1 MFTILRKINGNRT
14 PTEHDSPTL
23 GDTKSQVFKDAME
36 LLNESNEVYACMD
49 SGMEARPW
57 INAKPK
63 PIEEWVARFKKA
75 FEVIDPDN
83 QELVQLISELAPGMF
98 DWTTARYG
106 DFDQIHKAYL
116 DGSDRTLIWLLPKQ
130 SPVDDLLRFDHIPRQ
145 DPETRHTLLDFI
157 EAEDLKFVVFNSKGL
172 WNGYNSAELSGGEA
186 TEVSSVELQHV
197 YHDDTGM
204 PQEHVLKA
212 NRRGNRPIELVIGVL
227 AYGHTPDVDMVTGQ
241 APVTNMTYE
250 FIYQGDE
257 VYITNRHGKT
267 VDSIR

>member
-36 LLNESNEVYACMD
+36 LLNESNEVHACMD

-63 PIEEWVARFKKA
+63 PIEEWVALFKA
-75 FEVIDPDN
+75 QYSAGNGTEILN
-83 QELVQLISELAPGMF
+83 LILQLSPGMF
-98 DWTTARYG
+98 DPEKAILAN
-106 DFDQIHKAYL
+106 DFGQLEEAYAK
-116 DGSDRTLIWLLPKQ
+116 DTKQTVVWRFPKEL
-130 SPVDDLLRFDHIPRQ
+130 PVDIQFQDIPRQ
-145 DPETRHTLLDFI
+145 SPETLHTTLDFI
-157 EAEDLKFVVFNSKGL
+157 DADTHVFAVYNSDGL
-172 WNGYNSAELSGGEA
+172 WKNFNSAELSGGET

-204 PQEHVLKA
+204 PQEHVLKT
-212 NRRGNRPIELVIGVL
+212 NRRGNRSIELVIGVL
-227 AYGHTPDVDMVTGQ
+227 AYGHTPDVDAVTGQ
-241 APVTNMTYE
+241 APVTNLTYE

>member
-36 LLNESNEVYACMD
+36 LLNESRITMD
-49 SGMEARPW
+49 AIDSSMDARPW
-57 INAKPK
+57 INGKPESVDVWVKRFSAAYEAKDPN
-63 PIEEWVARFKKA
+63 PEELIALVK
-75 FEVIDPDN
+75 
-83 QELVQLISELAPGMF
+83 ELTPGITSFDRATWFFSFDEFQKNILAGTVNEAIYLVPPG
-98 DWTTARYG
+98 T
-106 DFDQIHKAYL
+106 
-116 DGSDRTLIWLLPKQ
+116 
-130 SPVDDLLRFDHIPRQ
+130 DDLTFGAIPNI
-145 DPETRHTLLDFI
+145 DPETRHTTLDFVHAGNI
-157 EAEDLKFVVFNSKGL
+157 RIAVYNRDTL
-172 WNGYNSAELSGGEA
+172 WAGYNCDDLEGGEP

-204 PQEHVLKA
+204 PREHVLKT
-212 NRRGNRPIELVIGVL
+212 NRRGNRSIELVIGVL
-227 AYGHTPDVDMVTGQ
+227 AYGHTPDVDTVTGQ
-241 APVTNMTYE
+241 ALVTNLTYE